1 MTLSWKA
8 GKEAGLPLKQGLGP
22 VYILSLV
29 VALVAAVASVCG
41 IATKGLVYPTKALM
55 RMLLPDEIL
64 ILYLGLPV
72 LLGSMWMTRK
82 GQLLGLLC
90 WSGSLF
96 FLFYNYLAYCF
107 AMEQSPLILA
117 YLALASMSGISLI
130 ALLVRIDSG
139 KVAARLR
146 GSVGEKVS
154 GAALALMASFVLI
167 RIIIV
172 VGSAILNYAPLP
184 DREMALYSVDFLV
197 APTWIIGGVLL
208 WRRKDLGLLF
218 GLGLLLQAS
227 LHFLALVFS
236 LLLQPSF
243 TGIRI
248 VFSDLALAAALSLLG
263 IVSLLLFA
271 KGVSAKS
278 HSHSPMDRP
287 SLQSLARRRRDGR
300 L

>member
-1 MTLSWKA
+1 
-8 GKEAGLPLKQGLGP
+8 
-22 VYILSLV
+22 
-29 VALVAAVASVCG
+29 VASVCG

-172 VGSAILNYAPLP
+172 VGSAILNYAPL
-184 DREMALYSVDFLV
+184 
-197 APTWIIGGVLL
+197 
-208 WRRKDLGLLF
+208 RKDLGLLF